1 MQKKERFLEHKR
13 FYMITF
19 GLVLLVSIIIIGVIN
34 TGNENE
40 GQSTDDDDFILQ
52 NSTSEENGSYGVSS
66 DSSIATEV
74 GMKVMEQGGNAV
86 DAAIAISFVLGVAEP
101 YGSGIGGGGTMLIHP
116 NNNQDPIV
124 YDYRET
130 APDDSLSSSG
140 IGVPGFING
149 MYRVHED
156 FGTKNMEQLINPSI
170 HLAENGV
177 TVSET
182 LHNALEDDESRLS
195 DLDHLFPD
203 GEPIKEGDLLVQEQ
217 LAETLEDIQR
227 DGPSAFYQGDIAN
240 EINEEEDDIEEE
252 DLETYK
258 TEVKDPIQGKFG
270 GYDVLAP
277 PPPSGGVMLIQML
290 EMAES
295 LNIEETKDHLLAF
308 SLKMGLINRISY
320 DDRLENIGDPNF
332 IDMPMKELISEDHI
346 DHLASKIQ
354 GLELSEEYRRDLESD
369 ADKENH
375 ANTTHFVVV
384 DKNGMMVSVTNT
396 LSDLF
401 GSGEYVDGFFLN
413 NQLKNFS
420 NKEDSP
426 NLPES
431 GKRPFSYTSPTI
443 LTKDDSP
450 VIGIGSAGGRKIT
463 TMIAQ
468 QLVKTI
474 KFNEPIQASVNS
486 PRTFLEFNEDVLQ
499 VEQDSIFLKN
509 PEDVGLDVQ
518 SIDDMAYHGSVQG
531 LIIDDENGK
540 IHGFSDNNRDGKW
553 MSK

>member
-1 MQKKERFLEHKR
+1 MYKKERFLYDKR
-13 FYMITF
+13 FYMIVI
-19 GLVLLVSIIIIGVIN
+19 GLVLLVTLIIFGVKN
-34 TGNENE
+34 SGNGNEDS
-40 GQSTDDDDFILQ
+40 STDDFTLN
-52 NSTSEENGSYGVSS
+52 NSNSEDNGSYGVSS

-74 GMKVMEQGGNAV
+74 GMKIIEQGGNAV
-86 DAAIAISFVLGVAEP
+86 DAAIAVSFVLGVAEP

-116 NNNQDPIV
+116 NNNQDPVV

-130 APDDSLSSSG
+130 APDNSLSSSG

-156 FGTKNMEQLINPSI
+156 FGTMDMEQLIGPSI
-170 HLAENGV
+170 NFAANGV
-177 TVSET
+177 TVTDT
-182 LHNALEDDESRLS
+182 LHNALKDDENRLS

-203 GEPIKEGDLLVQEQ
+203 GEPIKEGELLVQEQ

-227 DGPSAFYQGDIAN
+227 DGPSAFYQGDIGN
-240 EINEEEDDIEEE
+240 EINEKEEDIQEE

-270 GYDVLAP
+270 GFAVLAP
-277 PPPSGGVMLIQML
+277 PPPSGGVMLIQVL
-290 EMAES
+290 EMAEA
-295 LNIEETKDHLLAF
+295 LNIQETKDQPLAF

-320 DDRLENIGDPNF
+320 GDRLENVGDPNF
-332 IDMPMKELISEDHI
+332 TDMPMEELISEDHI
-346 DHLASKIQ
+346 DNLSSEFQ
-354 GLELSEEYRRDLESD
+354 GLELSKEYLRELESD
-369 ADKENH
+369 ADIDNH
-375 ANTTHFVVV
+375 KNTTHFVIV
-384 DKNGMMVSVTNT
+384 DRNGMMVSVTNT

-463 TMIAQ
+463 SMIAQ

-474 KFNEPIQASVNS
+474 KFNEPIQAAVNN

-509 PEDVGLDVQ
+509 PEDLGFDVQ
-518 SIDDMAYHGSVQG
+518 YVDDTSYHGSVQG
-531 LIIDDENGK
+531 LIIDEENEK
-540 IHGFSDNNRDGKW
+540 IHGFSDNNREGTW